1 MEEIPAYKE
10 EIEGA
15 LKEGI
20 NIEFLTAPK
29 RIITHEGKLTACE
42 FIRMKMGDLDE
53 SGRRSPVPIENSE
66 FIVELDTL
74 IVSISESPDITSFEN
89 EGLEITKWNTL
100 VNDPETCQTNHPGV
114 FAGGDL
120 VSGPNTVVDAVASG
134 KVAASSIDQ
143 YLRGEVVKRVY
154 TITRPSKY
162 IEPVEFSDGETD
174 ELAKA
179 GRPVMPV
186 LSSEK
191 RKYNLREVNLGLNE
205 EQAIREAKRCLR
217 CDLETKDGQDFLE
230 QLDKK
235 NKTLLECK

>member
-1 MEEIPAYKE
+1 MLAIAGKS
-10 EIEGA
+10 
-15 LKEGI
+15 
-20 NIEFLTAPK
+20 PK
-29 RIITHEGKLTACE
+29 
-42 FIRMKMGDLDE
+42 
-53 SGRRSPVPIENSE
+53 RSPVPIENSE

-74 IVSISESPDITSFEN
+74 IVSISESPDIASFEN
-89 EGLEITKWNTL
+89 EGLEFTKWNTL
-100 VNDPETCQTNHPGV
+100 VNDPETCQTNHPGI

-134 KVAASSIDQ
+134 KIAASSINQ
-143 YLRGEVVKRVY
+143 YLSGEVVKRVY

-162 IEPVEFSDGETD
+162 IEPIEFSNGEMD
-174 ELAKA
+174 ELASA

-191 RKYNLREVNLGLNE
+191 RKYNLREVNLGLTE

-217 CDLETKDGQDFLE
+217 CDLETKNGKDFIE
-230 QLDKK
+230 QLAEK